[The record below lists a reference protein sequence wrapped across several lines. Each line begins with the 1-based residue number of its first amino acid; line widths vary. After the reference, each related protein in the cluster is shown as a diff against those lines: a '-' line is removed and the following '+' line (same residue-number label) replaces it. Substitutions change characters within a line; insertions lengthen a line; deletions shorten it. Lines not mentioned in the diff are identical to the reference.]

1 MSLDLRKSP
10 TLELA
15 SAIEKARASGQ
26 TVYSLST
33 PTFRDQSSELF
44 AGDALRTTLTPETG
58 LEALRERTLEVLF
71 AKWSLPDHECVITGG
86 AKAAIFSVLRAS
98 LSPSDRVLIVSPH
111 WPTYED
117 LANLA
122 HLETSFL
129 ATRAEEDFAINP
141 DALQSALRESGA
153 KAVLCSNPGN
163 PTGKIY
169 SSSELEQLSAATK
182 QAGAILIVDESFS
195 NIVFEPDKWRNAN
208 CTEADNLF
216 VINSFSKNYHLQGL
230 RLGACLLP
238 SQRVPSVVSVHQ
250 TILSAAP
257 TPSQYMALAMAGSAA
272 AHIDE
277 YAEQRRLMLEFIAAR
292 GWRHLPTEGT
302 FYVFPRIPN
311 IEATRRTL
319 EASGIFS
326 LAGEVFGESYRDHTR
341 ICFGKPVTEVRAML
355 AIMEDIIGSQ
365 HGEVA

>member
-1 MSLDLRKSP
+1 M
-10 TLELA
+10 
-15 SAIEKARASGQ
+15 
-26 TVYSLST
+26 
-33 PTFRDQSSELF
+33 F
-44 AGDALRTTLTPETG
+44 AGEALKTTLTPEMG
-58 LEALRERTLEVLF
+58 LEALRERARNVLF
-71 AKWSLPDHECVITGG
+71 AKWNLPDHECAVTGG
-86 AKAAIFSVLRAS
+86 AKATIFSVLRAS
-98 LSPSDRVLIVSPH
+98 LSPGDRVLIVSPH

-129 ATRAEEDFAINP
+129 ATRAEEDFAIDP
-141 DALQSALRESGA
+141 EALQTALRESGA

-163 PTGKIY
+163 PTGRIY
-169 SSSELEQLSAATK
+169 SSSELEQLSGGAK

-195 NIVFEPDKWRNAN
+195 NIVFEPEKWWDAK

-216 VINSFSKNYHLQGL
+216 IINSFSKNYHLQGL

-238 SQRVPSVVSVHQ
+238 SQWVPSVVSVHQ

-257 TPSQYMALAMAGSAA
+257 TPSQYMALAMTGSAA
-272 AHIDE
+272 ASIDE
-277 YAEQRRLMLEFIAAR
+277 YTEQRRLMLEFITAR
-292 GWRHLPTEGT
+292 GWRHMPTEGT
-302 FYVFPRIPN
+302 FYVFPRVPN
-311 IEATRRTL
+311 IETIRDSL
-319 EASGIFS
+319 EASGVYS

>member
-1 MSLDLRKSP
+1 MSLELRKSP

-15 SAIEKARASGQ
+15 SAIEKARESGQ

-33 PTFRDQSSELF
+33 PTFHDQSPELF
-44 AGDALRTTLTPETG
+44 AGKTLKTTLTPEMG
-58 LEALRERTLEVLF
+58 LEALRETARDVLF
-71 AKWSLPDHECVITGG
+71 PKWDLPGHECVVTGG
-86 AKAAIFSVLRAS
+86 AKATIFSVLRAS
-98 LSPSDRVLIVSPH
+98 LSPGDRVLIISPH

-117 LANLA
+117 LAKLA

-129 ATRAEEDFAINP
+129 ATRAVEDFAIDP
-141 DALQSALRESGA
+141 AALHAALRDSGA
-153 KAVLCSNPGN
+153 KAVVCSNPGN

-169 SSSELEQLSAATK
+169 SSGELGQLSSAAK

-195 NIVFEPDKWRNAN
+195 NIVFEPDKWWNAR
-208 CTEADNLF
+208 CTETDNLF

-238 SQRVPSVVSVHQ
+238 GRQVPSVVSVHQ

-257 TPSQYMALAMAGSAA
+257 TPSQYMALAMTESAA
-272 AHIDE
+272 ASIDE
-277 YAEQRRLMLEFIAAR
+277 YAEQRRLMLEFIAAK
-292 GWRHLPTEGT
+292 GWQHVPTEGT

-311 IEATRRTL
+311 IEAIRKRL
-319 EASGIFS
+319 EARGVFS
-326 LAGEVFGESYRDHTR
+326 LSGEVFGEGYGDHTR
-341 ICFGKPVTEVRAML
+341 ICFGKPEAEVRAML
-355 AIMEDIIGSQ
+355 AIMEDIIDSE